1 LVDSGMRNQE
11 SVESVGSGN
20 AGISRIG
27 ECGKVEG
34 TSERVGEPLEQNDDG
49 SQFEL
54 STPWL
59 V

>member
-1 LVDSGMRNQE
+1 MRNQE
-11 SVESVGSGN
+11 SVESVESGN